1 MLSCK
6 EMTELI
12 TDYLERRLS
21 FVDRARFQMH
31 LGMCQH
37 CRRYLKQTK
46 LLVAALGAMPP
57 EPVPGDVMKLLL
69 AGFDDWKD

>member
-1 MLSCK
+1 MPSCK

-31 LGMCQH
+31 IGMCQH

-46 LLVAALGAMPP
+46 LSVAALGAMPP
-57 EPVPGDVMKLLL
+57 EPVPDDVMKLLL

>member
-1 MLSCK
+1 MLSCQ

-31 LGMCQH
+31 LGMCRH
-37 CRRYLKQTK
+37 CRLYLRQMK
-46 LLVAALGAMPP
+46 LSVAALDGVPP
-57 EPVPGDVMKLLL
+57 EPVPDEVMKLLL
-69 AGFDDWKD
+69 AGFDDWKE

>member
-31 LGMCQH
+31 IGMCRH
-37 CRRYLKQTK
+37 CRRYLRQMK
-46 LLVAALGAMPP
+46 LSVTALGDIPP
-57 EPVPGDVMKLLL
+57 EPVPDEVMKRLLE
-69 AGFDDWKD
+69 GFDDWKE

>member
-6 EMTELI
+6 EMTALI

-31 LGMCQH
+31 IGMCRH
-37 CRRYLKQTK
+37 CRRYLRQMK
-46 LLVAALGAMPP
+46 LSVAALGDIPS
-57 EPVPGDVMKLLL
+57 EPVPDEVMKLLL
-69 AGFDDWKD
+69 AGFDDWKE

>member
-21 FVDRARFQMH
+21 FFDRARFQMH